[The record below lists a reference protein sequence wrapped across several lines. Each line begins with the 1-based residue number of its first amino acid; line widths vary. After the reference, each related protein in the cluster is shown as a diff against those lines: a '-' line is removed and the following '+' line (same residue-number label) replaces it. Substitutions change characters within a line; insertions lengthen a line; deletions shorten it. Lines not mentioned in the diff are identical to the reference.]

1 MQIRLYLCCGPFSAR
16 TSVPFGNPLLGV
28 PRETSRRHQVGG
40 HALRQIGGGIE
51 FPAGGRGSA
60 SSIESMLRALVA
72 SPCFVGAIAVALSL
86 LVFSPTVSGAVAF
99 GGTVNAVP
107 YRVQGVYTS
116 VLYSQSGYGNVSA
129 IVSPFFHGN
138 TGAGGFSANASLPSC
153 SGACIGDQ
161 EISPAQIGFSIP
173 LGRMLPTNPLTRAT
187 NVTVNW
193 SLSWTTH
200 IRYSSGTCQPTKLN
214 STFSC
219 YWGAFTLLQVME
231 ESIYDK
237 TTGVYYNPSNMG
249 FMNWTGWWGRG
260 GAEWG
265 NDWYNSSYCSTQSN
279 GSLYCKSS
287 QSLPNSTQISQ
298 NATQLAFFRLPAST
312 SKQDYVLEFDFLWS
326 VQLSSRAQGAS
337 FSGSSSRLALDM
349 AGPAR
354 GNSLDLTSITFS

>member
-1 MQIRLYLCCGPFSAR
+1 
-16 TSVPFGNPLLGV
+16 
-28 PRETSRRHQVGG
+28 
-40 HALRQIGGGIE
+40 
-51 FPAGGRGSA
+51 
-60 SSIESMLRALVA
+60 
-72 SPCFVGAIAVALSL
+72 
-86 LVFSPTVSGAVAF
+86 
-99 GGTVNAVP
+99 
-107 YRVQGVYTS
+107 
-116 VLYSQSGYGNVSA
+116 
-129 IVSPFFHGN
+129 
-138 TGAGGFSANASLPSC
+138 
-153 SGACIGDQ
+153 
-161 EISPAQIGFSIP
+161 
-173 LGRMLPTNPLTRAT
+173 
-187 NVTVNW
+187 
-193 SLSWTTH
+193 
-200 IRYSSGTCQPTKLN
+200 
-214 STFSC
+214 
-219 YWGAFTLLQVME
+219 ME

-260 GAEWG
+260 GAQWG